1 MRRVIFALGI
11 LIFASC
17 GPSKVEQQIAQ
28 AEQMAIIDSTAKA
41 TEQAVLQKVEE
52 NKRASDSLLRIK
64 AKRTQLK
71 HSLASTKT
79 QLRIAIEKLEA
90 IKKFKLFRAP
100 SEKEEQI
107 NAQLKVIQLLEE
119 EVDRLENEIIN
130 NSLV

>member
-1 MRRVIFALGI
+1 MNKLFILSIILG
-11 LIFASC
+11 FYSC

-52 NKRASDSLLRIK
+52 NKRVSDSLLRIK
-64 AKRTQLK
+64 AKRSQLK

-79 QLRIAIEKLEA
+79 QLRIAIEKLES
-90 IKKFKLFRAP
+90 IKQFKMFRAATK
-100 SEKEEQI
+100 KEEEV

-119 EVDRLENEIIN
+119 EVSRLETELNEIN
-130 NSLV
+130 